1 MLDKRSPE
9 AAQLARRWISSFAAA
24 LERGDEALLARLF
37 DRESYWRNLSGI
49 SWPIRTFSGPEAIA
63 RELRTRSGISQPSA
77 FDLDIDRFTPRENV
91 IAGRR
96 VIEALFRFSTVNGPG
111 EGVVRLLWSPGGW
124 DAEPRAWMMST
135 VLDIEGI
142 CRQRGGQ
149 ETLSNMRDFGE
160 PSWEEK
166 RKAQLAYTDR
176 EPDVLIVGGGHGG
189 VSAAAELK
197 RLGYDALVIDR
208 LPRVGDNWRLRYDGL
223 KLHNTWHVNHFRYL
237 PFPITMPG
245 YLPKDKIANWIEF
258 YVDALDLN
266 FWTGTTFE
274 HARYDEAT
282 KSWIASVRRC
292 DGSIR
297 ELMPKHIVM
306 ASSVSGTPNIPTIP
320 TIENFGGSVV
330 HSSAFRNGVEWS
342 GRPVLVIGSATSGHD
357 IAQELHA
364 QGAKV
369 TMVQRSS
376 TLVMSM
382 EASALYDSIYLGDG
396 PPLEVRDLLNSATP
410 YPVAKQVHRA
420 ITQKVKEVDAELHE
434 RLRAV
439 GFKLDF
445 GIDETGWPLK
455 FRTRG
460 GGYYFN
466 IGASDLIANREVG
479 LIQASDIR
487 QFVQDGVEMN
497 DGAVIPAEAIVL
509 ATGFKGH
516 DHMVLTHFG
525 PEVAKKVGPV
535 WGLDP
540 DYHELRNMWTK
551 TGQPGLWFTG
561 GAFSMSR
568 IYSRNLALQI
578 DAIETGRLEK

>member
-91 IAGRR
+91 IAERR

-111 EGVVRLLWSPGGW
+111 EGVVRLLWSPVS

-135 VLDIEGI
+135 VLDIDGI

-237 PFPITMPG
+237 PFPVTMPG

-266 FWTGTTFE
+266 FWTGTAFE

-282 KSWIASVRRC
+282 KSWIASVRRS

-306 ASSVSGTPNIPTIP
+306 ASSVSGTPHIPTIP

-330 HSSAFRNGVEWS
+330 HSSSFRNGVEWS